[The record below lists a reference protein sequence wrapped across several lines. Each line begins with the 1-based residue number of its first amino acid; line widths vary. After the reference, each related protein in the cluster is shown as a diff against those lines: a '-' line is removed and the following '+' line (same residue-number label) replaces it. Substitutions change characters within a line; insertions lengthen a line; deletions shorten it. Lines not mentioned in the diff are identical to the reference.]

1 MFTEYQLPITQL
13 KETTLRST
21 RQPTLEAPQQTDEV
35 STVLDFAQPDSVC
48 AVAPG
53 INSSDPV
60 WFVKIK
66 SVHEAL
72 DEDEPVPSPKTE
84 EISVDL
90 SAADDRNKGTSPPA
104 GDTAAQHLSS

>member
-1 MFTEYQLPITQL
+1 MID
-13 KETTLRST
+13 ETL
-21 RQPTLEAPQQTDEV
+21 
-35 STVLDFAQPDSVC
+35 
-48 AVAPG
+48 
-53 INSSDPV
+53 
-60 WFVKIK
+60 VK
-66 SVHEAL
+66 AL